1 MTVLGRAVEGLV
13 DDRWGLRAV
22 GGVAGG
28 TVVSCAVAGLVDDW
42 GGLRAVGGAAV
53 GWTGLDWV

>member
-1 MTVLGRAVEGLV
+1 MLGWAVEGLV
-13 DDRWGLRAV
+13 DDRGGLRAV